1 VSQSTAAT
9 RRVLLAED
17 DEDDYLL
24 FRDAIKDYIEMI
36 DLHWVKDG
44 EELIRSLKEGR
55 QSLPEVLF
63 LDINMPRKNG
73 FECLTEIRND
83 KTLADLPVIIFST
96 SNDKALVNWMYN
108 AGANLYLCKPTEF
121 RKLKQS
127 IKTAVFLDWKAHH
140 PYPPMEKF
148 VLSS

>member
-1 VSQSTAAT
+1 MNQAAAT
-9 RRVLLAED
+9 IKKVLLAED

-24 FRDAIKDYIEMI
+24 FRDAVHDYSDGLQLE
-36 DLHWVKDG
+36 WVKDG
-44 EELIRSLKEGR
+44 EELMQTLMTK
-55 QSLPEVLF
+55 QPQLPELLF

-83 KTLADLPVIIFST
+83 SALANLPVIIFST

-121 RKLKQS
+121 EKLKSS
-127 IKTAVFLDWKAHH
+127 IHKAIGMDWEKQT
-140 PYPPMEKF
+140 PYSELQHF
-148 VLSS
+148 VLE